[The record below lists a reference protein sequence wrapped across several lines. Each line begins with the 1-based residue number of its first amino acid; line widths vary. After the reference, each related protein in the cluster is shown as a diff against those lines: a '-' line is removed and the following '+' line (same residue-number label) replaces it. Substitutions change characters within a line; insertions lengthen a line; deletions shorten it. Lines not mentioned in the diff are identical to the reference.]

1 VLERLRYLF
10 EQENGLFQA
19 PDLCGH
25 FAGEESFY
33 ITPKW
38 SFMSIRNFEN
48 DPAMLKGVVSE
59 IGLKRSRIEI
69 VVRPNSIFLIF
80 FIILLFFGL
89 FQLTMIFTGENSNNH
104 FFGAVIIIGGALPF
118 WIWQATRVTG
128 SIRKNFE
135 EYLGIHSEEV

>member
-1 VLERLRYLF
+1 
-10 EQENGLFQA
+10 
-19 PDLCGH
+19 
-25 FAGEESFY
+25 
-33 ITPKW
+33 
-38 SFMSIRNFEN
+38 MSIRNFEN